1 MSRPTGKLFGWAL
14 ALLVIAA
21 FTSLGA
27 WQLGRAQQK
36 EAMLAASQQVLA
48 ERMGV
53 TRGAVANWESAVA
66 VPAARRLARIANVTG
81 VSYEWLATGRGAM
94 LPELGFED
102 PKTPAIDADF
112 VDDPVERQLL
122 DTFRMASMR
131 ARKAALDTLKASARR
146 LAP

>member
-1 MSRPTGKLFGWAL
+1 MKLSMRVRKARHQAGL
-14 ALLVIAA
+14 
-21 FTSLGA
+21 
-27 WQLGRAQQK
+27 
-36 EAMLAASQQVLA
+36 SQQVLA

-102 PKTPAIDADF
+102 PKTPALDADF

-146 LAP
+146 LAQ